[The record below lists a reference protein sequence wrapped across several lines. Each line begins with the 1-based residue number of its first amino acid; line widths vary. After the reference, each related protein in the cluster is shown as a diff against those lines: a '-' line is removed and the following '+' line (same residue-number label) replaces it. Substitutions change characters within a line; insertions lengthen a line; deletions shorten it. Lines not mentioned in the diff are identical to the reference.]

1 MAQFRHPLVNY
12 SLETSDIR
20 MGERCAPSP
29 RSTPHPRIATL
40 IYEGFRL
47 IVVSEK
53 LAMDRPRIEE
63 SAPSPATESSYTHPS
78 PPAHESDS
86 AAFPADPPPQRA
98 DAAPPSET
106 PGTNDHPASPPAAH
120 TDATHATSTHK
131 PLPAGID
138 RAELDREVE
147 AAMAGLDMKQIEAI
161 EAPVPLDRVF
171 ELGAVVSGAVL
182 SCTERDVLLDLGGKV
197 QGVLSRDELLP
208 GYEPPAGTQ
217 MNVLVDE
224 IDAAAGLLKVSKK
237 RADAAVMWRD
247 LKIGDVV
254 EGIVTGMNKGGL
266 EVAVGLIKAF
276 IPASQ
281 VDTHFVRDIS
291 ELFGKTVRCEVTKI
305 EREDQNLIVS
315 RRKVLERE
323 AEEAKKRALTE
334 IEVGQVRH
342 GRVRNV
348 TDFGAF
354 VELGGVDGM
363 IHVSD
368 MSYGRIAKASDVLKV
383 GDEVD
388 VKVLKINRDTGKVS
402 LGLKQLKPHPW
413 ETLTERFQA
422 GTTVSG
428 RVMRHADFG
437 AFVELEPGVEGLIA
451 LPELSWHRRI
461 RHPREVV
468 REGDVV
474 NVKILSIDVEKRR
487 VALSL
492 KQVEEDPWANIAEK
506 YPLGS
511 KVQARVVRLADFG
524 AFVEIVPGVEAM
536 IHISELS
543 TQRVNAVSDVLKPDQ
558 QVEARV
564 IRVDSDNRKIALS
577 LRPEA
582 QAPPPEEAERKPA
595 AAPARKKPSKP
606 RRGGI
611 DFSWDESLTRLDPSR
626 FAP

>member
-1 MAQFRHPLVNY
+1 
-12 SLETSDIR
+12 
-20 MGERCAPSP
+20 
-29 RSTPHPRIATL
+29 
-40 IYEGFRL
+40 
-47 IVVSEK
+47 
-53 LAMDRPRIEE
+53 MDRPRIEE
-63 SAPSPATESSYTHPS
+63 SPPSTATESSYTHPS
-78 PPAHESDS
+78 PPAQGSDP
-86 AAFPADPPPQRA
+86 AAAPADPPEQRA
-98 DAAPPSET
+98 DAAGPPHQS
-106 PGTNDHPASPPAAH
+106 PGQDNQPASPPAAH
-120 TDATHATSTHK
+120 AHAAQTASTRK
-131 PLPAGID
+131 PLPDGID

-147 AAMAGLDMKQIEAI
+147 AAMAGIDMEQIESI

-171 ELGAVVSGAVL
+171 ELGAVVSGSVL

-247 LKIGDVV
+247 MKVGDVV

-305 EREDQNLIVS
+305 EREEQNLIVS

-334 IEVGQVRH
+334 IEIGQVRH

-368 MSYGRIAKASDVLKV
+368 MSYGRIGKASDLLKV

-388 VKVLKINRDTGKVS
+388 VKVLKVNRETGKVS

-451 LPELSWHRRI
+451 LAELSWHRRV
-461 RHPREVV
+461 RHPREIVH
-468 REGDVV
+468 EGDVV

-487 VALSL
+487 VSLSL

-511 KVQARVVRLADFG
+511 KVQARVVRLAEFG

-543 TQRVNAVSDVLKPDQ
+543 TQRVKAVSDVLKPDQ

-564 IRVDSDNRKIALS
+564 IRVDADNRKIALS

-582 QAPPPEEAERKPA
+582 QAPPPEAAEDKP